1 VAYLYIESGIMSQ
14 ERRVL
19 IDARGLACPG
29 PITEIVKAYRNAK
42 NGDVLEVWA
51 TDPGFKPDV
60 EAWVKRTGNQLLEL
74 REEKDK
80 IVAVIKV
87 TAKK

>member
-1 VAYLYIESGIMSQ
+1 MS
-14 ERRVL
+14 EARKVL
-19 IDARGLACPG
+19 VDARGLSCPG
-29 PITEIVKAYRNAK
+29 PITEIVKAYRNLK
-42 NGDVLEVWA
+42 NGDTIEIWA

-60 EAWVKRTGNQLLEL
+60 EAWVKRTGNQLVEV